1 MIPLGVSTGGPR
13 TLEDILRELPEDFP
27 SPVVVAQHMPAAF
40 TGSFAE
46 RLNKICALSVLEVSS
61 PLPLKRGQIYIGRG
75 NADVVVDTRL
85 GRPIVNS
92 IGEDSQYLWHP
103 SVDAALRGEHPSITA
118 QSQVSRHRAARRRHR
133 SPCQRLRR
141 GGRHPCRRVKTGNG
155 GRVARSCGTVP
166 RSALPGVRCARSH
179 QTDRLS
185 P

>member
-13 TLEDILRELPEDFP
+13 TLEDILPELPEDFP
-27 SPVVVAQHMPAAF
+27 RPVVVAQHMPGAF
-40 TGSFAE
+40 TGSFAA
-46 RLNKICALSVLEVSS
+46 RLDKICALNVLEVSS
-61 PLPLKRGQIYIGRG
+61 PLPLKRRQICIGRG
-75 NADVVVDTRL
+75 NADLVVDTRL
-85 GRPIVNS
+85 DRPIINS

-103 SVDAALRGEHPSITA
+103 SVDANLRGKHSSIAA

-141 GGRHPCRRVKTGNG
+141 GGRHPRRSGKTGDG

-166 RSALPGVRCARSH
+166 RSSLPGVRCARSH